1 MKELEVRAD
10 GSELSTVITFVDEQI
25 EAVGCS
31 PKTLMQIELS
41 VEEIFV
47 NIANYAY
54 APGTGSAIRRLDISG
69 DPPTA
74 EITFVDKGR
83 QYDPLAKEDPDV
95 TLPAKDRGIGGLGI
109 FLTKKSMDEVSYV
122 YRDGSNVFTM
132 KKVLV

>member
-10 GSELSTVITFVDEQI
+10 GDELSTVIDFVDGLI
-25 EAVGCS
+25 GTVDCS
-31 PKTLMQIELS
+31 PKTQRQIELS

-54 APGTGSAIRRLDISG
+54 APGTGSALIRVDISG
-69 DPPTA
+69 EPPTA
-74 EITFVDKGR
+74 EITFIDSGR
-83 QYDPLAKEDPDV
+83 KYDPLAKEDPDV
-95 TLPAKDRGIGGLGI
+95 TLPAEKRGIGGLGI
-109 FLTKKSMDEVSYV
+109 YLTKKSMDEVSYE